1 MFISCNSPANGL
13 IMTKLVI
20 PILISSYIYEG
31 PDSVSYKFNWLCFL
45 RFSRHY
51 YFVKNGI
58 GSCLCAV
65 ASRQWSWST
74 DCSCWESDQV
84 LPDIKSRSFNSA
96 YSSLRE
102 GVSLVLV
109 LKFSILNYIY
119 RLKYF
124 ARSLQELSTDS
135 LQHVRSALASVI
147 MGMAPV
153 LGKV

>member
-31 PDSVSYKFNWLCFL
+31 PDSVSYKFNCLCFL

-84 LPDIKSRSFNSA
+84 LPEFKSRSFSSA
-96 YSSLRE
+96 YSSLRV
-102 GVSLVLV
+102 GVILVLV
-109 LKFSILNYIY
+109 FKFSILNYIY

-124 ARSLQELSTDS
+124 AGIVNGFFTACLLCFGFSDNGNASS
-135 LQHVRSALASVI
+135 VRKGIGA
-147 MGMAPV
+147 
-153 LGKV
+153 K